1 MANNNEDLLKF
12 IGMLVVVGI
21 LVFMAAK
28 FLKLQV
34 KVLEGATNMSDA
46 GAASSGEGGN
56 ASAYN
61 AKLKASVVKMQD
73 TLLVSKYRADYENIL
88 LNLDDY
94 ISLLMLKTSLNINLD
109 SEPEAGKPNP
119 NLALLSS
126 IKTLSD
132 AKVSLNTVMK
142 YIDSH

>member
-21 LVFMAAK
+21 LVFMAVK

-46 GAASSGEGGN
+46 GAASSGEAGN

-61 AKLKASVVKMQD
+61 AKLKASVVKIQD
-73 TLLVSKYRADYENIL
+73 TLLISKYRADYENIL

-94 ISLLMLKTSLNINLD
+94 ISLLMLKTSLNVNLD

-119 NLALLSS
+119 NMALLSAL
-126 IKTLSD
+126 KTLSD
-132 AKVSLNTVMK
+132 AKVSLNSVMK